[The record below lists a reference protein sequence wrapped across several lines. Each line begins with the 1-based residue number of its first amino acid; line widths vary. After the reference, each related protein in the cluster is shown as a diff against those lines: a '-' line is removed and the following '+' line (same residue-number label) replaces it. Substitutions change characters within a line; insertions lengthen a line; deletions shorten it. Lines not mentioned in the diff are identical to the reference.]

1 MVLCRTLVVAI
12 GAALLFVVV
21 RSGLIEAFTAWN
33 RAQFA
38 SRPELENWAL
48 PGYGVETPAMMW
60 AGGTAV
66 FFFVIVV
73 FFALRHARRSID

>member
-1 MVLCRTLVVAI
+1 MALRRTLAI
-12 GAALLFVVV
+12 AIAAALLFVVV
-21 RSGLIEAFTAWN
+21 RSALIEAFTAWN

-38 SRPELENWAL
+38 GRPELENWAL

-66 FFFVIVV
+66 FFFAIVTI
-73 FFALRHARRSID
+73 FALRHARRSID